1 MGIEFQ
7 GNGNSIGSNFFIRKD
22 SNAGETQRTEN
33 VNVPMT
39 DNKVVGE
46 YGDKLLDQVQ
56 PRFIEAARISEADAL
71 DLRKMF
77 EMAGVKNPKMP
88 TVAQYASVSRHLAT
102 VTQAMDELITTNNV
116 RDLYDSP
123 EFNKLNDLFDIG

>member
-77 EMAGVKNPKMP
+77 EMAGVKNLKMP